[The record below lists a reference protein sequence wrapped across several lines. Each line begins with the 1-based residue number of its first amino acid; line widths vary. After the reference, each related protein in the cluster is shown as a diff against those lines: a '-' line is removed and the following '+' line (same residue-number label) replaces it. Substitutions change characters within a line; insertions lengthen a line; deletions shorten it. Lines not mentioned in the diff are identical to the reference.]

1 MLTRVV
7 PPDGTGE
14 DGSRHAVVVL
24 GALGPFADEL
34 VRRGVPVV
42 TLGMRPGRDVLRGTV
57 RLVRALRAFRADV
70 VLAWLAHASLLAT
83 LAVPFAGRPR
93 LVWLVR
99 SSLESWAGVPWH
111 GRLTLRVL
119 ALLSRRPEAIA
130 VNSEAGRRDHARL
143 GYRPR
148 AWVLVPNRFD
158 PDDWRPDAGDRAAV
172 RAELSL
178 GPDDVAIAHVA
189 RVHPV
194 KDHATLIGALERL
207 AARRPETRG
216 VLIGAGT
223 DRLVLPSALRGRVR
237 ALGER
242 TDVARLLRGCDVA
255 VLSSLAEGLPNA
267 LGEAMATGLP
277 CVTSDVGDAA
287 VLVGTTGR
295 TVAPRDPAAL
305 AAALEELVGLTP
317 DVRATLGRAARERV
331 LALHGPAVAS
341 AAYAGLWAPR
351 P

>member
-7 PPDGTGE
+7 PADGTGS

-24 GALGPFADEL
+24 GAVGPFADEL
-34 VRRGVPVV
+34 RARGVPVV
-42 TLGMRPGRDVLRGTV
+42 ALGMRPGRDLVRGSV
-57 RLVRALRAFRADV
+57 RLVRALRALDAEV

-99 SSLESWAGVPWH
+99 SSLESWAGIPWH
-111 GRLTLRVL
+111 GRLTLRLL
-119 ALLSRRPEAIA
+119 ALLSRRPDVIA
-130 VNSEAGRRDHARL
+130 VNSEAGRRDHERI

-148 AWVLVPNRFD
+148 TWVLVPNRFD
-158 PDDWRPDAGDRAAV
+158 PEDWRADADDRAAV
-172 RAELSL
+172 RAELGL
-178 GPDDVAIAHVA
+178 GPRDVAIAHVA

-194 KDHATLIGALERL
+194 KDHATLLAALERL
-207 AARRPETRG
+207 AARRPEARG

-223 DRLVLPSALRGRVR
+223 DRLVLPPALRGHVL

-277 CVTSDVGDAA
+277 CVTTDVGDAA
-287 VLVGTTGR
+287 RLVGPTGR
-295 TVAPRDPAAL
+295 VVAPGDVVAL
-305 AAALEELVGLTP
+305 ATALDALVTETP
-317 DVRATLGRAARERV
+317 ARREALGRAARERV
-331 LALHGPAVAS
+331 LADHGPEVA
-341 AAYAGLWAPR
+341 ATAYAGLWAPR